1 MSEQGDTLRKLYP
14 PLASEFS
21 DYLDVGDGHQLYYE
35 LSGNPDGRPVVF
47 LHGGPGGGTSP
58 VQRRFFDPKRYR
70 IILFDQRGCGR
81 SRPFASLDAN
91 TSQHLVADMER
102 LRRHLKIDRWH
113 VFGGSWGSTLALL
126 YAQSY
131 PERVTALILR
141 GIFLMRQRE
150 LDWFY
155 KSGTNALFPS
165 EWQDF
170 LAPIPLEERG
180 DIIEAYYRRLT
191 GPNEAERIQAAK
203 AWSRWESSCVTLVPD
218 EQQIRQSDNAQFALA
233 FARIECHYFKHRGF
247 LEHDDQIL
255 RHADRLRHIPTILVQ
270 GRYDA
275 ICPPISAW
283 ELKRAL
289 PDATLRLVPV
299 AGHSAF
305 EPAIVHE
312 LVTATDRLA

>member
-191 GPNEAERIQAAK
+191 EPNEAERIQAAK

>member
-1 MSEQGDTLRKLYP
+1 MSKQGDALRKLYP

-35 LSGNPDGRPVVF
+35 VSGNPDGRPVVF

-81 SRPFASLDAN
+81 SKPFASLDAN
-91 TSQHLVADMER
+91 TSHHLVADMER

-131 PERVTALILR
+131 PERVTALVLR

-255 RHADRLRHIPTILVQ
+255 RHADRLRQIPTILVQ